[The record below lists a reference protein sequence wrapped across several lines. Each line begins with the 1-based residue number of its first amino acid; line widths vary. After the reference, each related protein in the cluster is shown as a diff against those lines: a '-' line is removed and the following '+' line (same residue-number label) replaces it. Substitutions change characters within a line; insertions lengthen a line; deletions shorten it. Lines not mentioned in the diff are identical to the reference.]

1 MAANGVRPGGRRDLA
16 AVVALWS
23 ELVRHHAPLDPHYR
37 VADGAEEVWR
47 DFLARLL
54 REPDAAVF
62 VQERDGAAC
71 GFVVAELARATP
83 VLRETVRAEITD
95 LYVRPEARRR
105 GSGRALVEAALAW
118 VGERGV
124 ERVEVRVVAGNAEG
138 QAFWRAL
145 GFADFVDVLHR
156 RL

>member
-71 GFVVAELARATP
+71 GFVVAELARAQQIEQVTFN
-83 VLRETVRAEITD
+83 RNGF
-95 LYVRPEARRR
+95 LYH
-105 GSGRALVEAALAW
+105 GRVKALADAAR
-118 VGERGV
+118 E
-124 ERVEVRVVAGNAEG
+124 AGLK
-138 QAFWRAL
+138 F
-145 GFADFVDVLHR
+145 
-156 RL
+156 